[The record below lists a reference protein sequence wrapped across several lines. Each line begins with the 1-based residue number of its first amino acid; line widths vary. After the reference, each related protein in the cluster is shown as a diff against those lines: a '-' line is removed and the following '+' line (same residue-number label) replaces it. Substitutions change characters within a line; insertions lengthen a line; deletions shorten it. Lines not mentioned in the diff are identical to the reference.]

1 MFFVIKNN
9 RFMSADQLRT
19 STLLKAYYIIE
30 KYPLH
35 ASDIVLDQY
44 LQQQY
49 KSSLKNISIKLL
61 LKSTF
66 YKDTSGGLVLMF
78 KDPKDDKLA
87 QLVTYG
93 NGAIPGSSILQVAL
107 K

>member
-1 MFFVIKNN
+1 
-9 RFMSADQLRT
+9 
-19 STLLKAYYIIE
+19 
-30 KYPLH
+30 
-35 ASDIVLDQY
+35 
-44 LQQQY
+44 
-49 KSSLKNISIKLL
+49 
-61 LKSTF
+61 
-66 YKDTSGGLVLMF
+66 MF